1 MRFLAKLTP
10 MWSGI
15 IQGLREAVTDLPPV
29 EFRLGPTNEEG
40 PLVKLWVDE
49 CEIGFPTKTSDSVSF
64 RTPR

>member
-1 MRFLAKLTP
+1 M
-10 MWSGI
+10 
-15 IQGLREAVTDLPPV
+15 REAVTDLPPV
-29 EFRLGPTNEEG
+29 EFRLGSTNEEG